1 MQNSPYDIYQY
12 FFNQLDLF
20 NNETCKKNS
29 IATKS
34 DFISLQLD
42 FFEHIDEISFQE
54 AIEILDKIKLVSK
67 KIYKETCQY

>member
-42 FFEHIDEISFQE
+42 FFEHR
-54 AIEILDKIKLVSK
+54 V
-67 KIYKETCQY
+67 